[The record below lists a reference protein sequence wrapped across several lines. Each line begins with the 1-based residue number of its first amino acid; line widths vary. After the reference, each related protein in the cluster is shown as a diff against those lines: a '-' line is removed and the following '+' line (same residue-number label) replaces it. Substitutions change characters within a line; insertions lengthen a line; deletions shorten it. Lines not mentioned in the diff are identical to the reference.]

1 VPGVAAAVA
10 LIVSVELFPAVT
22 EVGASEAV
30 TPAPPGLTVAL
41 RLMVPAIP
49 LATVLI
55 ELVAAIACWMLRVT
69 GDALML
75 KSGGGGTTTVT
86 VVECIAEPSVPVTV
100 TV

>member
-41 RLMVPAIP
+41 RLTVPALPTTAVEMVLVP
-49 LATVLI
+49 LPLCWI
-55 ELVAAIACWMLRVT
+55 EKLVGL
-69 GDALML
+69 ALME
-75 KSGGGGTTTVT
+75 KSPWPIWT
-86 VVECIAEPSVPVTV
+86 SS
-100 TV
+100 